1 MNPSESNVA
10 IVAALRAA
18 LSAEITASIH
28 VDGYALTITVM
39 VDGVR
44 THHDDDLAA
53 AAADLFFRVTEA
65 TAKRANA

>member
-1 MNPSESNVA
+1 
-10 IVAALRAA
+10 
-18 LSAEITASIH
+18 
-28 VDGYALTITVM
+28 M

-53 AAADLFFRVTEA
+53 AAADLLRRVTEA